1 MSIQGRI
8 SPAAATTAAPHRR
21 RVLMASV
28 AAQSIEFYDFLIYG
42 TAASLILN
50 SHFFP
55 SVNPVAGVLASFA
68 TFAVGF
74 AGRPAG
80 AAIFGHFG
88 DKIGRKPALLAALI
102 LMAVSS
108 TLIGLLPT
116 FSTIGV
122 AAPILLVL
130 LRICQGIAVGGQ
142 WGGSTLLSLEHAP
155 AGRRGLFGAIPQMGV
170 FVGMISGTLVFLLM
184 TNVTTAQQFSS
195 WGWRVPF
202 LLTVVMFPVAYYIH
216 RYIEET
222 PEFRQVEAAAAEQG
236 GKKRSSVV
244 TVLRHPK
251 QMLLVAFTYV
261 SATISFY
268 VIVTGML
275 DYATRDLHIGKG
287 TMLTAVMLS
296 MIAWALSTLLFAW
309 LSDIIGRRAIFAGGV
324 VLSGAWVFALF
335 PLVETRSFPL
345 ILLGASVGQI
355 GVGAMFGPGIT
366 MFNEMFPSGTRY
378 SGASMGYQFAN
389 VIGGGLAPFIMVALL
404 EGTHTTAAVSVYVAA
419 ASLVSVIAVSLI
431 RIPKPDTASAAAE
444 VSG

>member
-8 SPAAATTAAPHRR
+8 SPAATTTATPRR
-21 RVLMASV
+21 GRILVASV

-55 SVNPVAGVLASFA
+55 SADPVAGVLASFA

-88 DKIGRKPALLAALI
+88 DKVGRKPALLAALI

-116 FSTIGV
+116 FATLGV
-122 AAPILLVL
+122 AAPILLVF
-130 LRICQGIAVGGQ
+130 LRVLQGVAVGGQ

-155 AGRRGLFGAIPQMGV
+155 ANRRGLFGAIPQLGV

-184 TNVTTAQQFSS
+184 TTVTTAEQFSS

-202 LLTVVMFPVAYYIH
+202 LLTIVMFPLAYYIH

-222 PEFRQVEAAAAEQG
+222 PEFRRAEAVAKEG
-236 GKKRSSVV
+236 TKKRSSVT

-251 QMLLVAFTYV
+251 QVLLVAFTYV

-275 DYATRDLHIGKG
+275 DYATRDLHIPKS
-287 TMLTAVMLS
+287 TVLTAVMLS
-296 MIAWALSTLLFAW
+296 MIAWAISTLVFAW
-309 LSDIIGRRAIFAGGV
+309 LSDIVGRRAIFAAGV
-324 VLSGAWVFALF
+324 VFSGAWSFALF

-345 ILLGASVGQI
+345 ILLAAAVGQI
-355 GVGAMFGPGIT
+355 GVGAMFGPGT
-366 MFNEMFPSGTRY
+366 AMFNEMFPSGTRY

-389 VIGGGLAPFIMVALL
+389 VLGGGLAPFIMVALL
-404 EGTHTTAAVSVYVAA
+404 AGTHMTASVSIYVAA
-419 ASLVSVIAVSLI
+419 ASLVSVIAVSFI
-431 RIPKPDTASAAAE
+431 RVPKPEVAVTTTESA
-444 VSG
+444 G